1 MEDYKSFIPNNAYS
15 IIKGWLSNY
24 NCKIVIKSA
33 RESKNGDYRSPFK
46 SNTHTISINNNLNK
60 YSFVI
65 TLTHEIAHMITWDK
79 YKNKVKPHGKEW
91 KKTFK
96 FLLLRI
102 IYIFPDDIQQCLL
115 IHLKNPMASS
125 NSDYNLVKTL
135 RKYDKNP
142 TLTISDIPFG
152 SIFSTSNGKKY
163 IKNKKIRTRFQCKSL
178 NNNRIYLFNPLA
190 EVQI

>member
-1 MEDYKSFIPNNAYS
+1 
-15 IIKGWLSNY
+15 
-24 NCKIVIKSA
+24 
-33 RESKNGDYRSPFK
+33 
-46 SNTHTISINNNLNK
+46 
-60 YSFVI
+60 
-65 TLTHEIAHMITWDK
+65 MITWDK

-102 IYIFPDDIQQCLL
+102 IHIFHDDIQQCLL

-152 SIFSTSNGKKY
+152 SIFQHPMVKKY